1 MAGVSDDQVT
11 SVCGH
16 CDRAIPSSNIDLHFA
31 HCSRNLEKCKVCGDM
46 IPRKHTEEHF
56 LSTHAPVCCSL
67 CSETMDRDILDVHKG
82 ENCPKRIVTC
92 EYCEFPLPAIDLLE
106 HQVEVCGNRTELC
119 YMCHKYIRLRE
130 MHSHVSRCT
139 GAVSTV
145 AESSRNTRA
154 MERERERERAAGA
167 PRRQP
172 REFSPRRLLF
182 TIAIT
187 GIAVLLGS
195 LFFQRKPGPTPVN

>member
-1 MAGVSDDQVT
+1 MAGVSDDDQVT

-46 IPRKHTEEHF
+46 IPRKHAEEHF

-139 GAVSTV
+139 GPVRTV

-154 MERERERERAAGA
+154 LERERAA
-167 PRRQP
+167 
-172 REFSPRRLLF
+172 
-182 TIAIT
+182 
-187 GIAVLLGS
+187 GS